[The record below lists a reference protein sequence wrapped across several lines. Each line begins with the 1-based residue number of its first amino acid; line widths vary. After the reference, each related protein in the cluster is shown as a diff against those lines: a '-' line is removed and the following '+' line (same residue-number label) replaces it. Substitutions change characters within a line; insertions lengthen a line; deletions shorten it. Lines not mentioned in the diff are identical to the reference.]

1 MAYFLPASSDPDVLA
16 AVSIRLKNN
25 YKHDLK
31 TTAIKYCMEEY
42 NNIFTVFLIELHQ
55 DKKLC
60 KFEGYLQNK
69 ICSMYIIFKCLIYV
83 C

>member
-31 TTAIKYCMEEY
+31 TTVIKYCTEEY
-42 NNIFTVFLIELHQ
+42 NNIFSFQIVHHQ
-55 DKKLC
+55 EKKLC
-60 KFEGYLQNK
+60 NFGGYL
-69 ICSMYIIFKCLIYV
+69 SE
-83 C
+83 